1 MGRVAEKLQQNWAS
15 ELNSNYRRP
24 LRAYFRRRGW
34 TSADADDLVQ
44 EVFLRLLRRSTS
56 TGSEFPAEYI
66 FTVAA
71 NILRDR
77 HRASGSGEARSLQ
90 GWVYELALRAGVAF
104 DPERLLMGKEAMD
117 ELQRALTTLPERTRV
132 ILILDRVERLP
143 RRTIAESL
151 GISESAVEKHL
162 SKGLAKIAARIRGK

>member
-1 MGRVAEKLQQNWAS
+1 LGRVAEKIYQKWAS
-15 ELNSNYRRP
+15 ELNSKYRGP

-34 TSADADDLVQ
+34 ALADSEDLVQ

-56 TGSEFPAEYI
+56 TETEFPAEYI

-77 HRASGSGEARSLQ
+77 YRASGIGAVTAVEGR
-90 GWVYELALRAGVAF
+90 VYELALRAGVAF
-104 DPERLLMGKEAMD
+104 DPERLLMGKEAVG
-117 ELQRALTTLPERTRV
+117 ELQRALATLPERTRV
-132 ILILDRVERLP
+132 ILILDRIERLP
-143 RRTIAESL
+143 RRTIAEGL

-162 SKGLAKIAARIRGK
+162 SKGLAKIGRRIRGK